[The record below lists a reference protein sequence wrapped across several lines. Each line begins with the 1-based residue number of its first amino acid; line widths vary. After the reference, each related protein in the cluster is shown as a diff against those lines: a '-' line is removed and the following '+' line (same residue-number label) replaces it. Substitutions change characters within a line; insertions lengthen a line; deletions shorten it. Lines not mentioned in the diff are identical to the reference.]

1 MIIQLCSARVPLVTR
16 KMEYIQA
23 LKVNYSYKIMSA
35 ESHFSFRVQYL
46 QCKIFRGEDEGGHC
60 GKALVQK
67 PGSSSISARSGEQA
81 ATGIK
86 SELV

>member
-1 MIIQLCSARVPLVTR
+1 
-16 KMEYIQA
+16 
-23 LKVNYSYKIMSA
+23 MSA

-46 QCKIFRGEDEGGHC
+46 RCKIFRGEDEGGYC

-67 PGSSSISARSGEQA
+67 PGLSSLPASSGEQA

-86 SELV
+86 SELVQTVTD

>member
-1 MIIQLCSARVPLVTR
+1 MALLLRNKPLSVTHYCMQVLASPQNAEKQHIPNKENELLSNWKIIIQLRSVRVPLVTR

-46 QCKIFRGEDEGGHC
+46 
-60 GKALVQK
+60 
-67 PGSSSISARSGEQA
+67 
-81 ATGIK
+81 
-86 SELV
+86 

>member
-1 MIIQLCSARVPLVTR
+1 MQVLASPQNAEKQHIPNKENELLSNWKIIIQLRSVRVPLVTR

-46 QCKIFRGEDEGGHC
+46 
-60 GKALVQK
+60 
-67 PGSSSISARSGEQA
+67 
-81 ATGIK
+81 
-86 SELV
+86 

>member
-1 MIIQLCSARVPLVTR
+1 MIIQLCSVQVPLVTR

-23 LKVNYSYKIMSA
+23 LKVNYSHKIMSA

-46 QCKIFRGEDEGGHC
+46 QCKIFSGEDEGGCC
-60 GKALVQK
+60 GKAQVQE
-67 PGSSSISARSGEQA
+67 PGLSSIPASGGEQA